1 MSDKTQD
8 QTKAIDTQARTK
20 ALAEF
25 YAASNDALF
34 NQIIVAH
41 IRDCS
46 TATMERD
53 RWAGGGIPFIKI
65 GRAVKYRK
73 ADVLEW
79 LAQYLPQ
86 NSTSDGVAP

>member
-1 MSDKTQD
+1 MAAQIQDRTQ
-8 QTKAIDTQARTK
+8 

-25 YAASNDALF
+25 YSAPDTSLF
-34 NQIIVAH
+34 NQIVVAQ

-65 GRAVKYRK
+65 GRAVK
-73 ADVLEW
+73 
-79 LAQYLPQ
+79 
-86 NSTSDGVAP
+86 